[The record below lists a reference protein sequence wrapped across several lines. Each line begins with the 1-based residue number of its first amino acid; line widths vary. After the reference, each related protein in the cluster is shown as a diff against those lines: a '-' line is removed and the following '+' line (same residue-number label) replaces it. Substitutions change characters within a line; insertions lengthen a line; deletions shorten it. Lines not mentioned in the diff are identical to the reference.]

1 MSKLETPAYD
11 KKEVER
17 VDKIIFECEL
27 NINSPYNCG
36 YQIEWYEQQIKEMT
50 RMIEEDGFSP
60 KEAADLVQ
68 PPHFYFVE
76 HHTGRT
82 NQYDNDEEE

>member
-27 NINSPYNCG
+27 NITSPYNCG
-36 YQIEWYEQQIKEMT
+36 YQIDWYKEQIK
-50 RMIEEDGFSP
+50 
-60 KEAADLVQ
+60 KYKDLKKRRGTQ
-68 PPHFYFVE
+68 LEFNFE
-76 HHTGRT
+76 
-82 NQYDNDEEE
+82 

>member
-36 YQIEWYEQQIKEMT
+36 YQIEW
-50 RMIEEDGFSP
+50 
-60 KEAADLVQ
+60 
-68 PPHFYFVE
+68 
-76 HHTGRT
+76 
-82 NQYDNDEEE
+82 

>member
-27 NINSPYNCG
+27 NI
-36 YQIEWYEQQIKEMT
+36 T
-50 RMIEEDGFSP
+50 EEDKVICSII
-60 KEAADLVQ
+60 
-68 PPHFYFVE
+68 
-76 HHTGRT
+76 
-82 NQYDNDEEE
+82 

>member
-36 YQIEWYEQQIKEMT
+36 YQIEWYEQQIK
-50 RMIEEDGFSP
+50 
-60 KEAADLVQ
+60 KYKDLKKRRGTQ
-68 PPHFYFVE
+68 LHFNFE
-76 HHTGRT
+76 
-82 NQYDNDEEE
+82 